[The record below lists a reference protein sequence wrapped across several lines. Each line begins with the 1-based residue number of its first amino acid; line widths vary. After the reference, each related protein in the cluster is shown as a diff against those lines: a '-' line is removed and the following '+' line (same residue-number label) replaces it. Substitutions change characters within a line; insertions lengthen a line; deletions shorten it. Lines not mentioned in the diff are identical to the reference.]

1 LDGVAVVELDVG
13 LLELGGGLDVEPL
26 ELEDGLDVE
35 LLPPPPPQPTNI
47 DIVKIIAIN
56 GDGLVFIFG
65 AF

>member
-1 LDGVAVVELDVG
+1 LDEAAT
-13 LLELGGGLDVEPL
+13 GLDVEL
-26 ELEDGLDVE
+26 LL